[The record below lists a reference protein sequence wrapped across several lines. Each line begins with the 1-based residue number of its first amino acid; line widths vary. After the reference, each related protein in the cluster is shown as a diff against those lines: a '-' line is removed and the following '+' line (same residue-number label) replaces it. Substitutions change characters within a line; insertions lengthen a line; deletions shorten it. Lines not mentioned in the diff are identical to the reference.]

1 MLTSAKG
8 LGGGFPVGAMMVK
21 EEYAALG
28 PGNHGSTFGG
38 NPLAMAAVKAVLGVI
53 NDPAFLEEVR
63 FKGTVLKNA
72 LIKLAEAVPG
82 AEVRG
87 EGLLLGLDLGDTD
100 LAREVFEYCLD
111 RRSSRQSGGRN
122 DDPHGAAA
130 HRQQNGGASGARYLS
145 RRRLRIDR
153 GERTRGGGSMSV
165 VIPDLQNPPPPPS
178 PLSGRDCLTLAEFS
192 PEEISLIL
200 DEAIR
205 IKALEK
211 GRIPY
216 RPLRGRTLAMV
227 FQKPSNRTRVSFEVG
242 MYQLGGHALH
252 LSPEEI
258 QIGKRETPS
267 DTGRVLARYIDAIMV
282 RTFDHGD
289 LEELA
294 GAADVPVVNGL
305 SDAHHPCQAL
315 ADLMTVR
322 EELGALEGTEIAYVG
337 DGNNVAH
344 SLAIACALTGT
355 RLTIAHPEGHGPDA
369 EIVDLAD
376 SLGAAPRL
384 TGDPAEA
391 VRGAGV
397 VYTDVWA
404 SMGQEAEAKERKQE
418 FAPYQV
424 DEGLMDLAAEDA
436 IFLHCLP
443 AHRGEEVTAEVID
456 GPRSRVFDQAENR
469 LHAQKALL
477 YLLMG

>member
-1 MLTSAKG
+1 M
-8 LGGGFPVGAMMVK
+8 
-21 EEYAALG
+21 
-28 PGNHGSTFGG
+28 
-38 NPLAMAAVKAVLGVI
+38 
-53 NDPAFLEEVR
+53 
-63 FKGTVLKNA
+63 
-72 LIKLAEAVPG
+72 
-82 AEVRG
+82 
-87 EGLLLGLDLGDTD
+87 
-100 LAREVFEYCLD
+100 
-111 RRSSRQSGGRN
+111 RS
-122 DDPHGAAA
+122 
-130 HRQQNGGASGARYLS
+130 
-145 RRRLRIDR
+145 
-153 GERTRGGGSMSV
+153 
-165 VIPDLQNPPPPPS
+165 VIPDIQDAPPPS
-178 PLSGRDCLTLAEFS
+178 SLSGRDCLTLAEFS
-192 PEEISLIL
+192 REEISLIL

-205 IKALEK
+205 IKALQK
-211 GRIPY
+211 SRIPY
-216 RPLRGRTLAMV
+216 TPLRGRTLAMV

-322 EELGALEGTEIAYVG
+322 EGLGALAGTQIAYVG

-344 SLAIACALTGT
+344 SLAIACALTGAG
-355 RLTIAHPEGHGPDA
+355 LTIAHPEGHGPDT
-369 EIVDLAD
+369 EIMDLAE
-376 SLGAAPRL
+376 SLGAAPHL
-384 TGDPAEA
+384 TVDPAEA
-391 VRGAGV
+391 VQGAGV

-404 SMGQEAEAKERKQE
+404 SMGQEAEAQKRKQE

-443 AHRGEEVTAEVID
+443 AHRGEEVAAEVID
-456 GPRSRVFDQAENR
+456 GPQSRVFDQAENR

>member
-1 MLTSAKG
+1 M
-8 LGGGFPVGAMMVK
+8 
-21 EEYAALG
+21 
-28 PGNHGSTFGG
+28 
-38 NPLAMAAVKAVLGVI
+38 
-53 NDPAFLEEVR
+53 
-63 FKGTVLKNA
+63 
-72 LIKLAEAVPG
+72 
-82 AEVRG
+82 
-87 EGLLLGLDLGDTD
+87 
-100 LAREVFEYCLD
+100 
-111 RRSSRQSGGRN
+111 RS
-122 DDPHGAAA
+122 
-130 HRQQNGGASGARYLS
+130 
-145 RRRLRIDR
+145 
-153 GERTRGGGSMSV
+153 
-165 VIPDLQNPPPPPS
+165 VIPDIQSDPPPS
-178 PLSGRDCLTLAEFS
+178 SLSGRDCLTLAEFS
-192 PEEISLIL
+192 PDEVSLML

-205 IKALEK
+205 IKALQK
-211 GRIPY
+211 SRIPY
-216 RPLRGRTLAMV
+216 TPLRGRTLAMV

-355 RLTIAHPEGHGPDA
+355 ELTIAHPEGHGPDA
-369 EIVDLAD
+369 EIMDLAE

-384 TGDPAEA
+384 TVDPTEA
-391 VRGAGV
+391 ARGASV

-404 SMGQEAEAKERKQE
+404 SMGQEAEAEERKQQ

-424 DEGLMDLAAEDA
+424 DESLMDLAAEDA

-443 AHRGEEVTAEVID
+443 AHRGEEVAAEVID

>member
-1 MLTSAKG
+1 VRS
-8 LGGGFPVGAMMVK
+8 
-21 EEYAALG
+21 
-28 PGNHGSTFGG
+28 
-38 NPLAMAAVKAVLGVI
+38 VL
-53 NDPAFLEEVR
+53 
-63 FKGTVLKNA
+63 
-72 LIKLAEAVPG
+72 
-82 AEVRG
+82 
-87 EGLLLGLDLGDTD
+87 
-100 LAREVFEYCLD
+100 
-111 RRSSRQSGGRN
+111 
-122 DDPHGAAA
+122 
-130 HRQQNGGASGARYLS
+130 
-145 RRRLRIDR
+145 
-153 GERTRGGGSMSV
+153 
-165 VIPDLQNPPPPPS
+165 PDLQGAPPPS
-178 PLSGRDCLTLAEFS
+178 PFSGRDCLTLAEFS
-192 PEEISLIL
+192 HDEVALIL

-205 IKALEK
+205 IKALQK
-211 GRIPY
+211 SRIPY

-282 RTFDHGD
+282 RTFDHVD

-294 GAADVPVVNGL
+294 GAADVPVINGL
-305 SDAHHPCQAL
+305 SDTHHPCQAL

-322 EELGALEGTEIAYVG
+322 EEFGTLEGVKISYVG

-355 RLTIAHPEGHGPDA
+355 ELTIAHPEGHGP
-369 EIVDLAD
+369 EQGIVDLAS

-384 TGDPAEA
+384 TGDPGEA
-391 VRGAGV
+391 VRGARV

-404 SMGQEAEAKERKQE
+404 SMGQEGEAEERREK
-418 FAPYQV
+418 FASYQV
-424 DEGLMDLAAEDA
+424 DEALMGLAAEDA

-443 AHRGEEVTAEVID
+443 AHRGEEITAGVID
-456 GPRSRVFDQAENR
+456 GPRSRFFDQAENR

>member
-1 MLTSAKG
+1 MRSAIPE
-8 LGGGFPVGAMMVK
+8 LQGA
-21 EEYAALG
+21 
-28 PGNHGSTFGG
+28 
-38 NPLAMAAVKAVLGVI
+38 
-53 NDPAFLEEVR
+53 
-63 FKGTVLKNA
+63 
-72 LIKLAEAVPG
+72 
-82 AEVRG
+82 
-87 EGLLLGLDLGDTD
+87 
-100 LAREVFEYCLD
+100 
-111 RRSSRQSGGRN
+111 
-122 DDPHGAAA
+122 
-130 HRQQNGGASGARYLS
+130 
-145 RRRLRIDR
+145 
-153 GERTRGGGSMSV
+153 
-165 VIPDLQNPPPPPS
+165 PPPS
-178 PLSGRDCLTLAEFS
+178 SLAGRDCLTLAEFS
-192 PEEISLIL
+192 SEEVALIL
-200 DEAIR
+200 DEALR
-205 IKALEK
+205 IKTLQK
-211 GRIPY
+211 SRIPY

-294 GAADVPVVNGL
+294 GAADVPVINGL

-315 ADLMTVR
+315 ADLVTVR
-322 EELGALEGTEIAYVG
+322 EEFGALKGVGISYVG

-344 SLAIACALTGT
+344 SLAIACALTGAK
-355 RLTIAHPEGHGPDA
+355 LTIAHPEGHGPDK
-369 EIVDLAD
+369 EIVELAE

-384 TGDPAEA
+384 TEDPAEA
-391 VRGAGV
+391 VRGASA

-404 SMGQEAEAKERKQE
+404 SMGQEAEAEERKER

-443 AHRGEEVTAEVID
+443 AHRGEEVTAGVID
-456 GPRSRVFDQAENR
+456 GPHSRVFDQAENR

>member
-1 MLTSAKG
+1 VRSA
-8 LGGGFPVGAMMVK
+8 
-21 EEYAALG
+21 
-28 PGNHGSTFGG
+28 
-38 NPLAMAAVKAVLGVI
+38 
-53 NDPAFLEEVR
+53 
-63 FKGTVLKNA
+63 
-72 LIKLAEAVPG
+72 
-82 AEVRG
+82 
-87 EGLLLGLDLGDTD
+87 
-100 LAREVFEYCLD
+100 
-111 RRSSRQSGGRN
+111 
-122 DDPHGAAA
+122 
-130 HRQQNGGASGARYLS
+130 
-145 RRRLRIDR
+145 
-153 GERTRGGGSMSV
+153 
-165 VIPDLQNPPPPPS
+165 IPDLQGAQPLPS

-192 PEEISLIL
+192 SEEVSLIL
-200 DEAIR
+200 DEASR
-205 IKALEK
+205 IKALQK
-211 GRIPY
+211 SRIPY

-294 GAADVPVVNGL
+294 GAADVPVINGL
-305 SDAHHPCQAL
+305 SDTHHPCQAL
-315 ADLMTVR
+315 ADLVTVR
-322 EELGALEGTEIAYVG
+322 EEFGTLEGTKISYVG

-355 RLTIAHPEGHGPDA
+355 ELTIAHPEGHGPDV
-369 EIVDLAD
+369 EIVELAE

-384 TGDPAEA
+384 TEDPGEA
-391 VRGAGV
+391 VRGAAA

-404 SMGQEAEAKERKQE
+404 GMGQEAEAEQRKEV

-424 DEGLMDLAAEDA
+424 DEGLVGLAAEDA

-443 AHRGEEVTAEVID
+443 AHRGEEVTAGVID
-456 GPRSRVFDQAENR
+456 SPRSRVFDQAENR

-477 YLLMG
+477 YLLVG

>member
-1 MLTSAKG
+1 
-8 LGGGFPVGAMMVK
+8 
-21 EEYAALG
+21 
-28 PGNHGSTFGG
+28 
-38 NPLAMAAVKAVLGVI
+38 
-53 NDPAFLEEVR
+53 
-63 FKGTVLKNA
+63 
-72 LIKLAEAVPG
+72 
-82 AEVRG
+82 
-87 EGLLLGLDLGDTD
+87 
-100 LAREVFEYCLD
+100 
-111 RRSSRQSGGRN
+111 
-122 DDPHGAAA
+122 
-130 HRQQNGGASGARYLS
+130 
-145 RRRLRIDR
+145 
-153 GERTRGGGSMSV
+153 MSV
-165 VIPDLQNPPPPPS
+165 AIPDLQGSPPPPS

-192 PEEISLIL
+192 PDEVSLIL
-200 DEAIR
+200 DEALR
-205 IKALEK
+205 IKTLQK
-211 GRIPY
+211 SHIPY

-294 GAADVPVVNGL
+294 GAADVPVINGL
-305 SDAHHPCQAL
+305 SDTHHPCQAL

-322 EELGALEGTEIAYVG
+322 EELGTVAGTKIAYVG

-344 SLAIACALTGT
+344 SLAIACALTGAE
-355 RLTIAHPEGHGPDA
+355 LTIAHPEGHGPDA
-369 EIVDLAD
+369 EIVGLAG
-376 SLGAAPRL
+376 SLGATPRL
-384 TGDPAEA
+384 TEAPSEA
-391 VRGAGV
+391 VQGAHV

-404 SMGQEAEAKERKQE
+404 SMGQETEAEERKQK

-424 DEGLMDLAAEDA
+424 DEELMGLAAEDA

-443 AHRGEEVTAEVID
+443 AHRGEEVTGGVID